1 MGPGKEKSILTHLF
15 KGWIILKK
23 GILVCGLNGSGKS
36 TLGRELA
43 KMLGYGFID
52 IEDCYFPK
60 NDPEYLYAEPRTGE
74 EAEEILRE
82 KISACENFVLASVA
96 GNFDEE
102 ITSRFTVIVRINVP
116 KEIRMKRI
124 RERSF
129 RKFGE
134 RMLCG
139 GDLYETEEN
148 FFAMVEA
155 RTEQYVDDR
164 LGKINCRIIQIDGTK
179 SVSENAEYI
188 MKSLT
193 ESNFQ

>member
-1 MGPGKEKSILTHLF
+1 MKT
-15 KGWIILKK
+15 
-23 GILVCGLNGSGKS
+23 GILVCGLNGGGKS

-43 KMLGYGFID
+43 KRLDYKFID

-60 NDPEYLYAEPRTGE
+60 NDSEYLYADPRTGE
-74 EAEEILRE
+74 EAERILRE
-82 KISACENFVLASVA
+82 EISACENFVLASVT

-102 ITSRFTVIVRINVP
+102 ITSRFKFIVRINVP
-116 KEIRMKRI
+116 KEIRMNRI

-134 RMLCG
+134 RMMNG

-155 RTEQYVDDR
+155 RKEQYVDDW
-164 LGKINCRIIQIDGTK
+164 LSGINLPVIKIDGTK
-179 SVSENAEYI
+179 PVSENAEYLLKKLI
-188 MKSLT
+188 
-193 ESNFQ
+193 